1 VANIAE
7 PVGPHGTYPV
17 VLPHLYVAFIRG
29 VYLNAAARGEGAAFD
44 SDMTHPK
51 ILIVEDEVDILDVLK
66 YSLEREGYRV
76 RTARDGERAVRAARE
91 DAPNLILLDLML
103 PGLDGIDVCRKLR
116 ADTITREIP
125 IVMVT
130 AKGEESDIV
139 LGLGVGAD
147 DYITKPFSP
156 KELVARVKAVLRRG
170 PLREE
175 GGVED
180 RVVVAGMVIDKARHE
195 VLVDGEQAALTPTEL
210 RLLHLLASHPGRVF
224 TREQLLSRV
233 IGGGAHVINRNVD
246 VHVRGVRA
254 KLGPYRDMIET
265 VRGVG
270 YRFRD

>member
-1 VANIAE
+1 
-7 PVGPHGTYPV
+7 
-17 VLPHLYVAFIRG
+17 
-29 VYLNAAARGEGAAFD
+29 
-44 SDMTHPK
+44 MTHPK
-51 ILIVEDEVDILDVLK
+51 VLVVEDEVDILDVLA
-66 YSLEREGYRV
+66 YALSREGYRV
-76 RTARDGERAVRAARE
+76 RSARDGETAVRLARE

-103 PGLDGIDVCRKLR
+103 PGLDGIDVCRRLKV
-116 ADTITREIP
+116 DTVTREIP

-156 KELVARVKAVLRRG
+156 KELLARVKAVLRRG
-170 PLREE
+170 PLRE
-175 GGVED
+175 D
-180 RVVVAGMVIDKARHE
+180 RGIDDRIVLDRLVVDRTRHE
-195 VLVDGEQAALTPTEL
+195 VLIDGEQVEFTPTEL
-210 RLLHLLASHPGRVF
+210 RLLHLMASHPGRVF

-233 IGGGAHVINRNVD
+233 IGGGANVVSRNVD

-254 KLGPYRDMIET
+254 KLGPYRDLIET